1 MGTPYKL
8 EKVAD
13 KLPALV
19 AKHGVAF
26 VAAKHKVSTTAIYNR
41 LAKAGKPVKKKNG
54 KNGKTKTG

>member
-13 KLPALV
+13 RLPALV

-26 VAAKHKVSTTAIYNR
+26 IAKKHKVSTTAIYNR
-41 LAKAGKPVKKKNG
+41 LAKARKPSTK

>member
-19 AKHGVAF
+19 AKHGVAV
-26 VAAKHKVSTTAIYNR
+26 VAEKYRVSSTAIYNR
-41 LAKAGKPVKKKNG
+41 LA
-54 KNGKTKTG
+54 